1 MTKPKMD
8 AEHVARAFPRPKG
21 SRPARSLTYHC
32 GGHIYRAVIGQPRR
46 KCDELGG
53 AASHGKPT
61 GRTGSV
67 SGSTV
72 LSIVATRAAVEI
84 WSREPAL
91 DWPNP
96 SLVAHGA
103 VLNID
108 YLDSADVIA
117 S

>member
-8 AEHVARAFPRPKG
+8 VEHTARGFPSPQG
-21 SRPARSLTYHC
+21 SRPARSLTYRC

-46 KCDELGG
+46 RCDELGG
-53 AASHGKPT
+53 AASHGKPAV
-61 GRTGSV
+61 RTRSV

-72 LSIVATRAAVEI
+72 LSIVATQAAVEI
-84 WSREPAL
+84 WSREPAS

-108 YLDSADVIA
+108 YLDSADVAA